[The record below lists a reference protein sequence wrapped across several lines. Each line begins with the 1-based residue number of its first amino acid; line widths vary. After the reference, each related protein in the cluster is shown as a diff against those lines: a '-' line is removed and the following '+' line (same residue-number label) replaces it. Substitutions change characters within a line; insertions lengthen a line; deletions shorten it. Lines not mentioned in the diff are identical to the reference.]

1 MDQAY
6 INWLVLLVIGFGL
19 GLFVKAKHV
28 ALVGAV
34 MFGITVI
41 AFVASIVTDSQI
53 GLFIGWGLIVVP
65 LVFGLL
71 ALGALIA
78 NAIRNK
84 RISPSADS

>member
-41 AFVASIVTDSQI
+41 TFVASIVTDSQI

-78 NAIRNK
+78 NAIRDK
-84 RISPSADS
+84 DGSSSADS

>member
-34 MFGITVI
+34 MFAITVI
-41 AFVASIVTDSQI
+41 AFVASIFTDSQI
-53 GLFIGWGLIVVP
+53 GLFIGSGLILVP

-71 ALGALIA
+71 ALGALVA

-84 RISPSADS
+84 GRSSSADS